1 MQAQLLQSMMGAG
14 LGWLAAFP
22 LIQQACPVCRTAA
35 GSGRFPCLAGVSAPA
50 QPSAADKAEQGRTAL
65 TPRGRDSVWQALQ
78 ALHSVYE
85 VRLKPAP
92 CCSHCLLACLLACC
106 KDKLC
111 IDWLTMPFAEKPQG
125 GLCSPCDERC
135 ATQRMSPDMHAR
147 PWNESEW
154 WPPTEC
160 RF

>member
-1 MQAQLLQSMMGAG
+1 MQAQLLQSMMVAG

-22 LIQQACPVCRTAA
+22 LIQQACPVCRAAA

-50 QPSAADKAEQGRTAL
+50 QPSVADKAEQGRKAL

-92 CCSHCLLACLLACC
+92 CCSHCLLACC
-106 KDKLC
+106 KTGHM
-111 IDWLTMPFAEKPQG
+111 LTG
-125 GLCSPCDERC
+125 SPCLS
-135 ATQRMSPDMHAR
+135 QRSLKVSSAALGMSIVPC
-147 PWNESEW
+147 NG
-154 WPPTEC
+154 
-160 RF
+160 